1 MAKTKHLPGNRP
13 PAADDEQGFILV
25 LALGML
31 VVLSIM
37 GTAAMTVRNTEVAI
51 VANAEVMQNT
61 FYALEAVTLEGTTEI
76 ENIKPDSILIN
87 LGDPTKPPPPSPKY
101 DWLKPNDPDLP
112 PLIYIS
118 KSSTWSGGG
127 QISPKETGLASI
139 KPPGYTTAGADPDRI
154 RYAAV
159 QGNLHSDENEYDACA
174 GSDLSDETKRV
185 KCYSVYGMYD
195 VKSGAGKA
203 YSGRRMLLVGY
214 KKTVYN

>member
-1 MAKTKHLPGNRP
+1 MAKTKNLPGNRP

-76 ENIKPDSILIN
+76 ENTADSTLFN
-87 LGDPTKPPPPSPKY
+87 LDTAPLA
-101 DWLKPNDPDLP
+101 WLKPNDPDAP
-112 PLIYIS
+112 PLIYLS

-127 QISPKETGLASI
+127 QIFPKETGLASI

-159 QGNLHSDENEYDACA
+159 QGNLHSDENEYDTCA
-174 GSDLSDETKRV
+174 GSQLNKGSKRE

-214 KKTVYN
+214 KKTVYY

>member
-51 VANAEVMQNT
+51 VANAEVMQRT
-61 FYALEAVTLEGTTEI
+61 FYVLEAVTLEGTTEI
-76 ENIKPDSILIN
+76 ENQTDKLLRELDGTQ
-87 LGDPTKPPPPSPKY
+87 LG
-101 DWLKPNDPDLP
+101 WLKPNDPDLP
-112 PLIYIS
+112 PLIHLS
-118 KSSTWSGGG
+118 KSSTWSGL
-127 QISPKETGLASI
+127 QINPEPTKLLDI
-139 KPPGYTTAGADPDRI
+139 KPTGFSAGDHI
-154 RYAAV
+154 WYAAV

-214 KKTVYN
+214 KRTVYN